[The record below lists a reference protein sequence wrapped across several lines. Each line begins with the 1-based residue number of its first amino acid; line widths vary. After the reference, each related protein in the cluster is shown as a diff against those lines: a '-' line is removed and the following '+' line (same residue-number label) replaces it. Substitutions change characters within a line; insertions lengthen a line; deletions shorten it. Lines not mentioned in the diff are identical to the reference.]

1 MIRPRVYGG
10 DQRAGRGRHRL
21 AHARET
27 QPGQSASVYGDEGV
41 SQISSV
47 VEISK
52 REARRMN
59 TFRLRVKWFL
69 ALSCLTGMLAAVAIA
84 SAKTQLRVAYSS
96 ISGAAVVT
104 WLAVDKGLFAK
115 NDLDVE
121 LIYVAGSQAM
131 QSLLGGTTPIGIQGI
146 EPVFRVNAHGS
157 DTVMVLGMVTKPPFS
172 IIVRPEIK
180 DYREL
185 KGKPMGITR
194 YGSSTDMLLRLSL
207 EKWGFKPEVDVP
219 ILQMGGVPPIL
230 AGMESRKI
238 FGGPLSLPT
247 LARAKQQGYRE
258 LADVADLVPD
268 YQVAGVVTRRAFI
281 KQNPEAVRGFVK
293 AIAEA
298 MALFRNDPESV
309 TKVMKERLKIT
320 DPLVIEETQKDY
332 PRYMPKVPYPSRA
345 GIAVIKAFL
354 DRNDPAVRPLSIDN
368 QIDNQIVRGL
378 EQSGFFN
385 NLYGAK

>member
-1 MIRPRVYGG
+1 M
-10 DQRAGRGRHRL
+10 
-21 AHARET
+21 
-27 QPGQSASVYGDEGV
+27 
-41 SQISSV
+41 
-47 VEISK
+47 K
-52 REARRMN
+52 
-59 TFRLRVKWFL
+59 TFRRLRISLFVVACWAAASAGFL
-69 ALSCLTGMLAAVAIA
+69 ATAA
-84 SAKTQLRVAYSS
+84 SARTQLRVAYSS
-96 ISGAAVVT
+96 ISGAAIVT
-104 WLAVDKGLFAK
+104 WLAVDKGLFTK

-157 DTVMVLGMVTKPPFS
+157 DTVMILGMVTKPPFS
-172 IIVRPEIK
+172 IMVRPEIK

-185 KGKPMGITR
+185 KGKPMGISR

-247 LARAKQQGYRE
+247 LARAKQAGYRE
-258 LADVADLVPD
+258 LADVADLVPE

-281 KQNPEAVRGFVK
+281 KQNPDVVRSFVK
-293 AIAEA
+293 AVAEA
-298 MALFRNDPESV
+298 MAAFKNDPESV
-309 TKVMKERLKIT
+309 SKVMRERLKID
-320 DPLVIEETQKDY
+320 DPLVINETQKDY
-332 PRYMPKVPYPSRA
+332 PRYMPKVPYPSRP

-354 DRNDPAVRPLSIDN
+354 DKNEPAVRSVSIDD
-368 QIDNQIVRGL
+368 QIDNQFVREL

-385 NLYGAK
+385 TLYRAK

>member
-1 MIRPRVYGG
+1 
-10 DQRAGRGRHRL
+10 L
-21 AHARET
+21 
-27 QPGQSASVYGDEGV
+27 GV
-41 SQISSV
+41 
-47 VEISK
+47 
-52 REARRMN
+52 
-59 TFRLRVKWFL
+59 
-69 ALSCLTGMLAAVAIA
+69 
-84 SAKTQLRVAYSS
+84 
-96 ISGAAVVT
+96 
-104 WLAVDKGLFAK
+104 
-115 NDLDVE
+115 
-121 LIYVAGSQAM
+121 
-131 QSLLGGTTPIGIQGI
+131 
-146 EPVFRVNAHGS
+146 
-157 DTVMVLGMVTKPPFS
+157 VTKPPFS

-238 FGGPLSLPT
+238 VGGPLSLPT

-281 KQNPEAVRGFVK
+281 KQNPEVVRGFVK

-309 TKVMKERLKIT
+309 GKVMKERLKIS
-320 DPLVIEETQKDY
+320 DPLVIAETQKDY
-332 PRYMPKVPYPSRA
+332 PRYMPKIPYPGRA

-354 DRNDPAVRPLSIDN
+354 DKNEPAVRSLSIDD
-368 QIDNQIVRGL
+368 QIDNQFVREL

-385 NLYGAK
+385 SLYQAK

>member
-1 MIRPRVYGG
+1 MFIGILLFLVL
-10 DQRAGRGRHRL
+10 L
-21 AHARET
+21 A
-27 QPGQSASVYGDEGV
+27 PCPS
-41 SQISSV
+41 
-47 VEISK
+47 
-52 REARRMN
+52 EAA
-59 TFRLRVKWFL
+59 TKG
-69 ALSCLTGMLAAVAIA
+69 A
-84 SAKTQLRVAYSS
+84 TQLRVAYSS

-131 QSLLGGTTPIGIQGI
+131 QSLL
-146 EPVFRVNAHGS
+146 
-157 DTVMVLGMVTKPPFS
+157 KPPFS

-180 DYREL
+180 DYRQL

-258 LADVADLVPD
+258 LADVGDLVPD

-281 KQNPEAVRGFVK
+281 RQNPEAVRGFVK

-309 TKVMKERLKIT
+309 RKVMKERLEIDDT
-320 DPLVIEETQKDY
+320 LVIEETQKDY

-354 DRNDPAVRPLSIDN
+354 DKNEPAVRPLSIDD
-368 QIDNQIVRGL
+368 QIDNQIVREL
-378 EQSGFFN
+378 EQNGFFSS
-385 NLYGAK
+385 LYRTK

>member
-1 MIRPRVYGG
+1 MIGAILLLLG
-10 DQRAGRGRHRL
+10 FL
-21 AHARET
+21 
-27 QPGQSASVYGDEGV
+27 V
-41 SQISSV
+41 SHPSDAATKPI
-47 VEISK
+47 
-52 REARRMN
+52 
-59 TFRLRVKWFL
+59 TPLR
-69 ALSCLTGMLAAVAIA
+69 T
-84 SAKTQLRVAYSS
+84 AYSS

-104 WLAVDKGLFAK
+104 WLAVDKGLFSK
-115 NDLDVE
+115 NNLDVE

-131 QSLLGGTTPIGIQGI
+131 QSLLSGTTPIGIQGI

-157 DTVMVLGMVTKPPFS
+157 DTVMILGMVTKPPFS
-172 IIVRPEIK
+172 VVVRPEIK

-194 YGSSTDMLLRLSL
+194 YGSATDMLLRLSL

-230 AGMESRKI
+230 AGMQSRKI
-238 FGGPLSLPT
+238 VGGPLSLPT
-247 LARAKQQGYRE
+247 LARAKQEGYRE

-281 KQNPEAVRGFVK
+281 KQNPEVVRGFIK
-293 AIAEA
+293 SIAEA

-309 TKVMKERLKIT
+309 RKVMKERLKIN
-320 DPLVIEETQKDY
+320 DPLVIEETHKDY

-354 DRNDPAVRPLSIDN
+354 DKNEPAVRSLSIED
-368 QIDNQIVRGL
+368 QIDNQFVAEL
-378 EQSGFFN
+378 EQSGFFSS
-385 NLYGAK
+385 LYRTK

>member
-1 MIRPRVYGG
+1 MFIGILLFLVLWAPC
-10 DQRAGRGRHRL
+10 
-21 AHARET
+21 
-27 QPGQSASVYGDEGV
+27 PS
-41 SQISSV
+41 
-47 VEISK
+47 
-52 REARRMN
+52 EAA
-59 TFRLRVKWFL
+59 TKG
-69 ALSCLTGMLAAVAIA
+69 A
-84 SAKTQLRVAYSS
+84 TQLRVAYSS

-131 QSLLGGTTPIGIQGI
+131 QSLLGGTTPIGLQGI

-157 DTVMVLGMVTKPPFS
+157 DTVMILGLVTKPPFS

-180 DYREL
+180 EYREL
-185 KGKPMGITR
+185 RGKAMGITR
-194 YGSSTDMLLRLSL
+194 YGSSTDMLLRLTL
-207 EKWGFKPEVDVP
+207 EKWGFKPESDVP

-258 LADVADLVPD
+258 LADVGDLVPD
-268 YQVAGVVTRRAFI
+268 YQVAGVVTRRAFLR
-281 KQNPEAVRGFVK
+281 QNTDAVRGFIK

-298 MALFRNDPESV
+298 TATFRNDPGYV
-309 TKVMKERLKIT
+309 KKVMRERLKID
-320 DPLVIEETQKDY
+320 DPLIIEETQKNY
-332 PRYMPKVPYPSRA
+332 PRYMPNVPYPSRA
-345 GIAVIKAFL
+345 GIAVIKGFL
-354 DRNDPAVRPLSIDN
+354 ERTEPALRQLAIDDQIDIQAVRE
-368 QIDNQIVRGL
+368 L

-385 NLYGAK
+385 SLSRAR

>member
-1 MIRPRVYGG
+1 MTWTRVLKQTAE
-10 DQRAGRGRHRL
+10 QRIWILLFAFWL
-21 AHARET
+21 
-27 QPGQSASVYGDEGV
+27 
-41 SQISSV
+41 
-47 VEISK
+47 
-52 REARRMN
+52 
-59 TFRLRVKWFL
+59 
-69 ALSCLTGMLAAVAIA
+69 LAANNIGAATKPAV
-84 SAKTQLRVAYSS
+84 SRRVAYSS
-96 ISGAAVVT
+96 ISGAGIVT
-104 WLAVDKGLFAK
+104 WLAVDRGLFAK
-115 NDLDVE
+115 NNLVVE

-131 QSLLGGTTPIGIQGI
+131 QSLLSGTTPIGIQGI

-157 DTVMVLGMVTKPPFS
+157 DTVMILGMVTKPPFS

-230 AGMESRKI
+230 AGMESSKI

-247 LARAKQQGYRE
+247 LARAKKEGYRE

-281 KQNPEAVRGFVK
+281 KQNHDVVRNFVK

-298 MALFRNDPESV
+298 MALFRADPESV
-309 TKVMKERLKIT
+309 RKVMRARLKID
-320 DPLVIEETQKDY
+320 DPLVIAETQKDY
-332 PRYMPKVPYPSRA
+332 PRYMPNVPYPSRP

-354 DRNDPAVRPLSIDN
+354 DKNEPAVRPLSIDD
-368 QIDNQIVRGL
+368 QVDNQFVREL
-378 EQSGFFN
+378 EQSDFFTA
-385 NLYGAK
+385 LQRAK